1 KALVLGLLGGV
12 ASGKSAVARLFQEA
26 GAHVLDADK
35 MAQSVLDQPEVAA
48 QVEEKLG
55 PGLLDPQGRIDRK
68 ALAQKVFRSEKAR
81 RSLEAL
87 VHPKVLAWIEEGLSR
102 LRKAPN
108 LVVLDVPLLLETGL
122 DGECDILV
130 FVETP
135 EGAREKR
142 ALLRGWPPG
151 ERRRREKTQ
160 LPLETKR
167 AKADYILN
175 NSGSLDET
183 RKQVL
188 DLIGRWEWGGPGP

>member
-1 KALVLGLLGGV
+1 MVLGLLGGV
-12 ASGKSAVARLFQEA
+12 ASGKSAVAGLFEEA
-26 GAHVLDADK
+26 GARVLDADK

-55 PGLLDPQGRIDRK
+55 PGLLGPQGKIDRK
-68 ALAQKVFRSEKAR
+68 ALAQKVFRSEGARKA
-81 RSLEAL
+81 LEAL
-87 VHPKVLAWIEEGLSR
+87 IHPKVLAWIEEELAR
-102 LRKAPN
+102 LRKGPN

-122 DGECDILV
+122 DGECDALV

-135 EGAREKR
+135 EEAREKR
-142 ALLRGWPPG
+142 AHLRGWPPG
-151 ERRRREKTQ
+151 ERKRREKTQ

-167 AKADYILN
+167 NKADYILN

-188 DLIGRWEWGGPGP
+188 DLLGRWGWGGQGP